1 MLRSSDIGSNS
12 ARLRRNHRFL
22 SSLTSSRAR
31 SRSQGVA
38 GLLQHL
44 ATLPPSQ
51 LLASSWNERAG
62 SSSRTAASRHT
73 DGRASGRRPHLSTA
87 RGRAVSPNRSS
98 ALSTL
103 GRSCGTPFTG
113 SRAKNEAVPT
123 VAGTASIALPRRASL
138 LYHTFSVNVAAR
150 LSRVFSLLIE
160 RYVGSRGV
168 SPEGSCDVTVA
179 SYSQQANHRVSY
191 GGKYLGRRLSSYLTA
206 VFVKC
211 DILNPMQSVLDAPM
225 LSRQFQQPSGSSLV
239 RSKACHRIRDVPA
252 RLGPSAHRSLD
263 STYLRHVRPVG
274 VPTQNL

>member
-1 MLRSSDIGSNS
+1 MMVDTGAPSI
-12 ARLRRNHRFL
+12 
-22 SSLTSSRAR
+22 
-31 SRSQGVA
+31 VA
-38 GLLQHL
+38 
-44 ATLPPSQ
+44 
-51 LLASSWNERAG
+51 ERV
-62 SSSRTAASRHT
+62 RELCRQFK
-73 DGRASGRRPHLSTA
+73 L
-87 RGRAVSPNRSS
+87 
-98 ALSTL
+98 
-103 GRSCGTPFTG
+103 
-113 SRAKNEAVPT
+113 
-123 VAGTASIALPRRASL
+123 
-138 LYHTFSVNVAAR
+138 
-150 LSRVFSLLIE
+150 RVFSLLIDRFGAYESE

-263 STYLRHVRPVG
+263 STYLRHVRRVG